1 MLVLVIVIGLTA
13 AVSISQPKAVRAVG
27 HGIVCAVSFG
37 HAKSCHAP
45 APVAPAPDPAFNQPP
60 GVPVVLE
67 AK

>member
-1 MLVLVIVIGLTA
+1 MIVLAIVIGLTA
-13 AVSISQPKAVRAVG
+13 AVSVSQPKAVRAVG

-45 APVAPAPDPAFNQPP
+45 APPAPDPAFNQPA

>member
-1 MLVLVIVIGLTA
+1 MLVLVIVIGITA
-13 AVSISQPKAVRAVG
+13 AVSVSQPKAVRAVG

-45 APVAPAPDPAFNQPP
+45 APLAPAPAFNQPAA
-60 GVPVVLE
+60 VPVVLE